1 MSHPVT
7 LLFKRVPV
15 EVWNEIFR
23 RACLES
29 PLDGSPSYDVFGDS
43 EGITLVV
50 KEGGDDIRATTYN
63 LSRVS
68 SHWRAI
74 VIASPQLWS
83 SIHIQGIHVLR
94 RNLAFL
100 VDLYLR
106 HSKSYPL
113 KISLDALD
121 NFHLS
126 DVEGLHPHSLQVMN
140 CLMKH
145 AHRVQDLSLEM
156 SRYSVLHNMDFQG
169 VSFDILRSFRAGYVL
184 VEDASPSRSFWD
196 ALARS
201 GPTFSHL
208 SIETESS
215 LLDTFFPCEQLVS
228 LTFQPT
234 ILGLDG
240 LLGFLRVLRRFTRL
254 EVLEMTEL
262 DWRDASPELPA
273 FPVELLSLRKLSLS
287 PFTPFTGLSHLFS
300 SLILPSL
307 RVLEICTHRL
317 QSQHNFDAPL
327 EAFIVML
334 SRSAASLERLVLRTR
349 SIRIFDSRMSEVLQS
364 LPNLVYL
371 DITVPERKS
380 RGELDDDGDI
390 RAFHRLLTILTSD
403 ELVLPKASH
412 IILNCLDHF
421 YGSRFGNSDT
431 AELVVK
437 VMESRSCIGISGVSP
452 CTVCWLELSDGAH
465 YGSCRIHGTYSTKG
479 PFFDPLFFSQNHLER
494 IEIQLSRHPTTCAI
508 GMRS

>member
-145 AHRVQDLSLEM
+145 AH
-156 SRYSVLHNMDFQG
+156 
-169 VSFDILRSFRAGYVL
+169 
-184 VEDASPSRSFWD
+184 
-196 ALARS
+196 
-201 GPTFSHL
+201 
-208 SIETESS
+208 
-215 LLDTFFPCEQLVS
+215 
-228 LTFQPT
+228 
-234 ILGLDG
+234 
-240 LLGFLRVLRRFTRL
+240 
-254 EVLEMTEL
+254 
-262 DWRDASPELPA
+262 
-273 FPVELLSLRKLSLS
+273 
-287 PFTPFTGLSHLFS
+287 
-300 SLILPSL
+300 
-307 RVLEICTHRL
+307 
-317 QSQHNFDAPL
+317 
-327 EAFIVML
+327 
-334 SRSAASLERLVLRTR
+334 
-349 SIRIFDSRMSEVLQS
+349 
-364 LPNLVYL
+364 
-371 DITVPERKS
+371 
-380 RGELDDDGDI
+380 
-390 RAFHRLLTILTSD
+390 
-403 ELVLPKASH
+403 
-412 IILNCLDHF
+412 
-421 YGSRFGNSDT
+421 
-431 AELVVK
+431 
-437 VMESRSCIGISGVSP
+437 
-452 CTVCWLELSDGAH
+452 
-465 YGSCRIHGTYSTKG
+465 
-479 PFFDPLFFSQNHLER
+479 
-494 IEIQLSRHPTTCAI
+494 
-508 GMRS
+508 